1 MSMLTSFGR
10 WLHLKQ
16 YQFEVTYTVY
26 MFTPW
31 EKFFMYT
38 IVFLLA
44 GLTFIAT
51 VLYLPQHL
59 LFIVGRAWFYM
70 HGESVDVVEL
80 TKGAADSVLQH
91 AIASATTTAA
101 DLAADAVETV
111 AREL

>member
-1 MSMLTSFGR
+1 MSMLSSFGR

-59 LFIVGRAWFYM
+59 AFIVGRAWFYM
-70 HGESVDVVEL
+70 HGENVDVVEL
-80 TKGAADSVLQH
+80 TKGAADSALQQ
-91 AIASATTTAA
+91 IASATTAA
-101 DLAADAVETV
+101 AGLAADAAETV